1 MTLYCDS
8 YRDVNSVLGDR
19 TGETFVD
26 GWVYTGDEVMIND
39 TGELF
44 IVDRIK
50 VCGLLLQYT
59 CFLMRCNIQELL
71 KVKGFQGEY
80 VVTLTSTTADFLV
93 TCLSGTR

>member
-50 VCGLLLQYT
+50 VWPSSTVYVIFNALQCPGAT
-59 CFLMRCNIQELL
+59 
-71 KVKGFQGEY
+71 QGER
-80 VVTLTSTTADFLV
+80 LP
-93 TCLSGTR
+93 G